1 MNNIEKQ
8 FQAQGICSKARENP
22 AVPKEPVAALMFAV
36 ASLFSAVGT
45 AFCSSSASVTTD
57 NLKGNTRAEK
67 SKYCLGNYDKD

>member
-1 MNNIEKQ
+1 
-8 FQAQGICSKARENP
+8 
-22 AVPKEPVAALMFAV
+22 MFAV

-67 SKYCLGNYDKD
+67 NQILLGYLINDLLSLSKACCLSF